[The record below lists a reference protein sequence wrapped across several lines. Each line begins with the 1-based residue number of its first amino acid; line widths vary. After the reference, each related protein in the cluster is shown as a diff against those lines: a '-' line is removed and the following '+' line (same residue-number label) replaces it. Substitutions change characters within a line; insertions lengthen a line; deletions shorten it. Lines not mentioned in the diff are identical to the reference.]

1 MIALLRYAY
10 LKSVRDGSLIAFLL
24 PATLVSLSGL
34 TGVTLDA
41 EHRLHYPFFMNVHFS
56 PVQNATLAAQVA
68 LAVSV
73 LFSVIPAFWTFR
85 PEIASRSIGSFFLA
99 TRPLT
104 VASALILFAAAVGVA
119 GWFGAMAVIG
129 ALTTALPAQLA
140 LMALK
145 VAAGCLA
152 ASAVGALIVSISPQ
166 PGMIIGSYVGC
177 VVLVPWVE
185 KSKSSLQLIAAVV
198 ASIVCAAL
206 SAYLMERRC
215 AS

>member
-34 TGVTLDA
+34 SGVTLSQG
-41 EHRLHYPFFMNVHFS
+41 HRPHYPFFLNVQFS
-56 PVQNATLAAQVA
+56 PVQNATLAAQIA
-68 LAVSV
+68 IAVSV
-73 LFSVIPAFWTFR
+73 LFAVIPAFWTFR
-85 PEIASRSIGSFFLA
+85 PEISSRSIGSFFFA

-104 VASALILFAAAVGVA
+104 VALALILFAAAVGLA
-119 GWFGAMAVIG
+119 GWIVSMAVIG
-129 ALTTALPAQLA
+129 VLTTALPTHMA

-152 ASAVGALIVSISPQ
+152 ASAIGALVVTISPQ
-166 PGMIIGSYVGC
+166 PGAIVISYVGC
-177 VVLVPWVE
+177 IALVPWIE
-185 KSKSSLQLIAAVV
+185 KSKSSLQLIAAVA

-206 SAYLMERRC
+206 SAYLLERRC
-215 AS
+215 AT